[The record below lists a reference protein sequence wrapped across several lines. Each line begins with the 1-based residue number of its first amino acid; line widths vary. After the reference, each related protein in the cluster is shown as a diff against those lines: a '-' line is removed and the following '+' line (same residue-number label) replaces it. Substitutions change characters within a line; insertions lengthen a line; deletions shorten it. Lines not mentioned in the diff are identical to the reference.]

1 MKAQPPK
8 RLDARTIAIWGPHG
22 SSGKSTIAINLAESL
37 SNSGSRVLLVDA
49 DLENPSL
56 AIMLGLD
63 RPVQDVSDVIER
75 EPSSRAS
82 GGFSPHISRVACA
95 SHHFHLL
102 SGISATAQWSELGV
116 EQAQYLM
123 QQMEQYDRIVFDL
136 SSSLDSPGT
145 RKPGA
150 PNRNQ
155 LTRFLISAVDQ
166 LIAVGRPDFL
176 GVQRLVEQMVA
187 VKKLRKDKPTRV
199 VFNLVATRPSPV
211 EALDAFESLARE
223 RISATI
229 SRDDRTVSSALRHG
243 KTARMTRR
251 SAKFVSDVDALARQ
265 LLTP

>member
-1 MKAQPPK
+1 
-8 RLDARTIAIWGPHG
+8 
-22 SSGKSTIAINLAESL
+22 
-37 SNSGSRVLLVDA
+37 
-49 DLENPSL
+49 
-56 AIMLGLD
+56 
-63 RPVQDVSDVIER
+63 
-75 EPSSRAS
+75 
-82 GGFSPHISRVACA
+82 
-95 SHHFHLL
+95 
-102 SGISATAQWSELGV
+102 LGV
-116 EQAQYLM
+116 DEVQYLM
-123 QQMEQYDRIVFDL
+123 KQMEKYDRIVFDL
-136 SSSLDSPGT
+136 ASSLDSPGS

-150 PNRNQ
+150 DDRNQ
-155 LTRFLISAVDQ
+155 LTRFLIGAVDQ

-187 VKKLRKDKPTRV
+187 LKKLRKDKPTRV

-229 SRDDRTVSSALRHG
+229 SRDDRTVSSALKHG

>member
-1 MKAQPPK
+1 MRAQPQT
-8 RLDARTIAIWGPHG
+8 RSDARTIAMWGPHG

-37 SNSGSRVLLVDA
+37 SNSGFQVLLVDA
-49 DLENPSL
+49 DRENPSL

-63 RPVQDVSDVIER
+63 RPTQDFTAAKELESAD
-75 EPSSRAS
+75 RAP
-82 GGFSPHISRVACA
+82 GGFLPQIFRVACG

-102 SGISATAQWSELGV
+102 SGISPTAQWSELGV
-116 EQAQYLM
+116 EEVQYLM

-166 LIAVGRPDFL
+166 LVAIGRADFL
-176 GVQRLVEQMVA
+176 GVHRLVAQLLS
-187 VKKLRKDKPTRV
+187 VKKLRKDKPTKV

-229 SRDDRTVSSALRHG
+229 TRDDRTVSSALKHG